1 MLGCSLRSGDD
12 QMHAWGWRLPFLVA
26 APLGLVG
33 IYLRTRLE
41 DTPIFRELEVKG
53 QKEEETTPV
62 QGPLAGYWSRSCS
75 SVVWSWRS
83 TW

>member
-1 MLGCSLRSGDD
+1 MLGDD

-41 DTPIFRELEVKG
+41 DTPIFRELEEKG
-53 QKEEETTPV
+53 EKEEETN
-62 QGPLAGYWSRSCS
+62 ARSG
-75 SVVWSWRS
+75 
-83 TW
+83 T